1 MPNAASRI
9 GPPPVPDRVFFRGV
23 RHPLAPE
30 SFLLRRTL
38 RKAYL
43 VGMHRTHRAMA
54 AKILVGLVALQLH
67 GCAPRMVPMVRGM
80 RESWT
85 PVRVALFLPFESR
98 PRDKGGEYLDDAA
111 MVVREAVSKELVRR
125 GCSVAA
131 DSAVDMVVRSSV
143 GEHQNLTFGQAAQI
157 AGKVGADIA
166 MIGQLADYRRGSLF
180 GPSSRVALRFDV
192 VAVDGQGLGSVKY
205 EETAAQED
213 PAVLARDVSIKIAD
227 SIDSAWGGCSRAESR
242 LSDHR

>member
-1 MPNAASRI
+1 M
-9 GPPPVPDRVFFRGV
+9 
-23 RHPLAPE
+23 
-30 SFLLRRTL
+30 RRTL
-38 RKAYL
+38 P
-43 VGMHRTHRAMA
+43 AMA
-54 AKILVGLVALQLH
+54 AKILVGAVALQLP
-67 GCAPRMVPMVRGM
+67 GCAPPLVPMVRGM

-85 PVRVALFLPFESR
+85 PVRVAVFLPFESR

-111 MVVREAVSKELVRR
+111 MVVREAVAKELLRR

-131 DSAVDMVVRSSV
+131 DSALDLVVQASV

-166 MIGQLADYRRGSLF
+166 MVGQLTDYRRGSLF

-192 VAVDGQGLGSVKY
+192 VAVDGQGLGSVRY

-213 PAVLARDVSIKIAD
+213 PAVLARDVSAKIAD
-227 SIDSAWGGCSRAESR
+227 SIDSAWGGCSRAESM
-242 LSDHR
+242 